1 MKVYAG
7 INVRARIDRFTQDE
21 QNIVRN
27 ISNEFY
33 ISAGC
38 KFLTIGQSEYRYFFL
53 KFPDDKA
60 IAFGAKDEII
70 VLFSPFDNFEPRT
83 LDAIEKIQEA
93 NAGFRLDKICAFVIS
108 RDNGFLEKLDR
119 TIKTQKESRLITPF
133 TYQELAQRKDEEFFR
148 QRIKKYSFERNLYDF
163 DSPLRKD
170 LYFFG
175 RDDICQGIIDKH
187 FAGQNSSLFGLRRS
201 GKTSILLS
209 ICRRIAN
216 QAGYATLIDCQ
227 LLHLMSWNDALF
239 FLSSTINDEHHC
251 RLVID
256 KANYTSTNA
265 PLAFIKDIDRIHKKL
280 KKNILVA
287 LDEIEQITFDVS
299 FSSNWRDGTD
309 YVKFWHVLRSLFQ
322 RQDNPITLLIA
333 GTNPRCLETP
343 FILGGDNPLY
353 GQIKAEYIPGF
364 SVAQTKQMIETL
376 SSYMGISIDE
386 DIYTYLTREFG
397 GHPFLMRQACSHI
410 KSELDSRIK
419 KHIDRLLFDSSI
431 ITFND
436 GVGHT
441 FCEMVIGVLAEHYKD
456 EYTMLTYLA
465 RGDILDFTELAE
477 SDQTYTQHLVGY
489 GVLSRSQQGFD
500 FKIDAVKKHLAKRE
514 KYKTLNLS
522 NEEKLAEISERR
534 NKIEQKLR
542 KLVSQ
547 VLRTLHG
554 EQQAKQLI
562 LAKHDT
568 KKRTRFLAL
577 EYKHL
582 FDANKYEIY
591 LDDLRDLIR
600 KDWEAGFRNI
610 FSEDV
615 ERFNSRM
622 ILLNSIGRSDAHAK
636 NVPDSDMQ
644 SFRGAMSWLEEK
656 VGGYFS

>member
-1 MKVYAG
+1 
-7 INVRARIDRFTQDE
+7 
-21 QNIVRN
+21 
-27 ISNEFY
+27 
-33 ISAGC
+33 
-38 KFLTIGQSEYRYFFL
+38 
-53 KFPDDKA
+53 
-60 IAFGAKDEII
+60 
-70 VLFSPFDNFEPRT
+70 
-83 LDAIEKIQEA
+83 
-93 NAGFRLDKICAFVIS
+93 
-108 RDNGFLEKLDR
+108 
-119 TIKTQKESRLITPF
+119 
-133 TYQELAQRKDEEFFR
+133 
-148 QRIKKYSFERNLYDF
+148 
-163 DSPLRKD
+163 
-170 LYFFG
+170 
-175 RDDICQGIIDKH
+175 
-187 FAGQNSSLFGLRRS
+187 
-201 GKTSILLS
+201 
-209 ICRRIAN
+209 
-216 QAGYATLIDCQ
+216 
-227 LLHLMSWNDALF
+227 
-239 FLSSTINDEHHC
+239 
-251 RLVID
+251 
-256 KANYTSTNA
+256 
-265 PLAFIKDIDRIHKKL
+265 
-280 KKNILVA
+280 
-287 LDEIEQITFDVS
+287 
-299 FSSNWRDGTD
+299 
-309 YVKFWHVLRSLFQ
+309 
-322 RQDNPITLLIA
+322 
-333 GTNPRCLETP
+333 
-343 FILGGDNPLY
+343 
-353 GQIKAEYIPGF
+353 
-364 SVAQTKQMIETL
+364 
-376 SSYMGISIDE
+376 
-386 DIYTYLTREFG
+386 
-397 GHPFLMRQACSHI
+397 
-410 KSELDSRIK
+410 
-419 KHIDRLLFDSSI
+419 
-431 ITFND
+431 
-436 GVGHT
+436 
-441 FCEMVIGVLAEHYKD
+441 MVIGVLAEHYKD